1 MNLIT
6 VENISKSYVDK
17 KLFENITFGI
27 HEGQRIGLIGVNGTG
42 KSTLLKVIAG
52 IIEPDSGK
60 RMVSGQTAIEYLSQ
74 NPEFEKG
81 STVLEQVFNS
91 TNPLLQ
97 LVYQYERTLKEIN
110 QNPEDKGLQKKLADL
125 SQQMDSKGAW
135 ELESNAKGVLIK
147 LGITDFSM
155 TVENLSGGQR
165 KRVAL
170 ARALIRPSD
179 LLILDEPTNHIDN
192 DTVEW
197 LEEYLSKWKGAL
209 LLITHDRYFLNRVVN
224 NILELDEGNLY
235 SYDGNYEQFLEKK
248 AEREENNVAL
258 QRKHAS
264 LFRKELAWIKRGA
277 KARSTKQKARI
288 DRFEELQNQSFKV
301 SNDKVDITLGARR
314 LGKKVLELNHL
325 NKSYG
330 DKKIIED
337 FSYVFKPGDRI
348 GIIGKNGLGKSTLLN
363 IIAGKILP
371 DSGEIEI
378 GQTVKMAYYDQESEE
393 MDPNMRVIDYIKE
406 AGEFIQTDDG
416 SKISA
421 SQMLE
426 RFLFSSN
433 AQWAPIGK
441 LSGGEKRRLYLLRK
455 LVGEPNVLLL
465 DEPTN
470 DLDIQTLT
478 ILEDYLDHFPGTVI
492 IVSHDRYFLD
502 RTAEQLFVFEGA
514 GKIIEYTGNYSDY
527 MTYRKTN
534 IIEENKEKLNTEKKV
549 AQETK
554 NTTVNSKPVK
564 LSYKDQREYDEIEGI
579 IADLENKLENIAG
592 KIEGASN
599 DFVLLQEYLN
609 EQKNL
614 EQELEL
620 KMERW
625 MELLELVEIIEKNKE
640 EK

>member
-17 KLFENITFGI
+17 KLFESTTFGI

-60 RMVSGQTAIEYLSQ
+60 RMVAGQTAIEYLPQ
-74 NPEFEKG
+74 NPDFEVG

-91 TNPLLQ
+91 TNALLQ
-97 LVYQYERTLKEIN
+97 LVYQYEKTLKELN
-110 QNPEDKGLQKKLADL
+110 DNPEDKNLQQKLAGL

-135 ELESNAKGVLIK
+135 DLESSAKGILIK
-147 LGITDFSM
+147 LGINNFTM
-155 TVENLSGGQR
+155 AVENLSGGQR

-170 ARALIRPSD
+170 ARALIQPSD

-224 NILELDEGNLY
+224 NILELDEGKLY
-235 SYDGNYEQFLEKK
+235 SYEGNYEQFLEKK
-248 AEREENNVAL
+248 AEREENYLAL

-277 KARSTKQKARI
+277 KARTTKQKARI
-288 DRFEELQNQSFKV
+288 DRFEELKNQSFKT
-301 SNDKVDITLGARR
+301 SEDKVDITLGAGR
-314 LGKKVLELNHL
+314 LGKKVLELKDI

-330 DKKIIED
+330 KTSIVKD
-337 FSYVFKPGDRI
+337 FNYVFKPGDRI
-348 GIIGKNGLGKSTLLN
+348 GIIGKNGFGKSTLLN
-363 IIAGKILP
+363 IIAGKTLP
-371 DSGEIEI
+371 DSGEIDV
-378 GQTVKMAYYDQESEE
+378 GKTVKMAYYDQESEE
-393 MDPNMRVIDYIKE
+393 MDTNMRVIDYIKE
-406 AGEFIQTDDG
+406 VGEFIQTEDG

-426 RFLFSSN
+426 RFLFLPN

-441 LSGGEKRRLYLLRK
+441 LSGGERRRLYLLRK

-502 RTAEQLFVFEGA
+502 RTVEQLFVFEGN
-514 GKIIEYTGNYSDY
+514 GQIREYTGNYSDY
-527 MTYRKTN
+527 MKNRKLN
-534 IIEENKEKLNTEKKV
+534 IEVENKEKLSHEKREQIEIKNINTR
-549 AQETK
+549 
-554 NTTVNSKPVK
+554 PVK

-579 IADLENKLENIAG
+579 IASLENKLENVAS
-592 KIEGASN
+592 KIDGASN
-599 DFVLLQEYLN
+599 DFVLLQEYLE
-609 EQKNL
+609 EQKTL
-614 EQELEL
+614 EQKLEL

-625 MELLELVEIIEKNKE
+625 MELLELVEQIEKNKE

>member
-27 HEGQRIGLIGVNGTG
+27 HQGQRIGLIGVNGTG

-52 IIEPDSGK
+52 IIEPDTGK
-60 RMVSGQTAIEYLSQ
+60 RMVSGQTTIEYLPQ

-97 LVYQYERTLKEIN
+97 LVYQYERTLKELSDM
-110 QNPEDKGLQKKLADL
+110 PEDKNLQQKLAVL

-135 ELESNAKGVLIK
+135 ELESSAKGILIK
-147 LGITDFSM
+147 LGISDFNM
-155 TVENLSGGQR
+155 AVENLSGGQR

-170 ARALIRPSD
+170 ARALIQPSD

-224 NILELDEGNLY
+224 NTLELDEGNLY
-235 SYDGNYEQFLEKK
+235 SYEGNYEKFLEKK
-248 AEREENNVAL
+248 AEREENNLAL

-264 LFRKELAWIKRGA
+264 LFRNELAWIKRGA
-277 KARSTKQKARI
+277 KARTTKQKARI
-288 DRFEELQNQSFKV
+288 DRFEELQNQSFKT
-301 SNDKVDITLGARR
+301 SEDKVDITLGASR
-314 LGKKVLELNHL
+314 LGKKVLELKGI

-330 DKKIIED
+330 EVNIIKNFD
-337 FSYVFKPGDRI
+337 YVFKPGDRI
-348 GIIGKNGLGKSTLLN
+348 GIVGKNGFGKSTLLN
-363 IIAGKILP
+363 IIAGKVLP
-371 DSGEIEI
+371 DSGEIDV
-378 GQTVKMAYYDQESEE
+378 GQTVKMAYYDQESED
-393 MDPNMRVIDYIKE
+393 MDTNMRVIDYIKE
-406 AGEFIQTDDG
+406 AGEFIQTEDG

-433 AQWAPIGK
+433 SQWAPIGK
-441 LSGGEKRRLYLLRK
+441 LSGGERRRLYLLRK

-502 RTAEQLFVFEGA
+502 RTAEQLFVFEGE
-514 GKIIEYTGNYSDY
+514 GKIREYTGNYSDY
-527 MTYRKTN
+527 MKNRKIN
-534 IIEENKEKLNTEKKV
+534 IDIENKERSIQEKKEV
-549 AQETK
+549 SENKNKNK
-554 NTTVNSKPVK
+554 NTKPIK
-564 LSYKDQREYDEIEGI
+564 LSYKDQREYDEIEEV
-579 IADLENKLENIAG
+579 IANLENKIENVAS

-599 DFVLLQEYLN
+599 DFVLLQEYLE
-609 EQKNL
+609 EQKKL
-614 EQELEL
+614 EQMLEL

-625 MELLELVEIIEKNKE
+625 IELLDLVEQIDKNKE
-640 EK
+640 QK

>member
-42 KSTLLKVIAG
+42 KTTLLKVIAG

-60 RMVSGQTAIEYLSQ
+60 RVVSGQAVIEYLSQ
-74 NPEFEKG
+74 NPIFEKG

-91 TNPLLQ
+91 SNPLLQ
-97 LVYQYERTLKEIN
+97 LVYQYEMTLKEIAN
-110 QNPEDKGLQKKLADL
+110 RPEDVHLQKKLAEL
-125 SQQMDSKGAW
+125 SQQMDSNGAW

-147 LGITDFSM
+147 LGIKDFNM
-155 TVENLSGGQR
+155 NVEHLSGGQR

-170 ARALIRPSD
+170 ARALIQPSD

-197 LEEYLSKWKGAL
+197 LEEYLGKWKGAL

-235 SYDGNYEQFLEKK
+235 SYEGNYEQFLEKK
-248 AEREENNVAL
+248 AEREENNLAL

-264 LFRKELAWIKRGA
+264 LYKKELAWMRRGA
-277 KARSTKQKARI
+277 RARTTKQKARI
-288 DRFEELQNQSFKV
+288 ERFEDLQNQSFKT
-301 SNDKVDITLGARR
+301 SNDQVNMALGASR
-314 LGKKVLELNHL
+314 LGRKVLELKDIH
-325 NKSYG
+325 KSYG
-330 DKKIIED
+330 DKNIIHN

-348 GIIGKNGLGKSTLLN
+348 GIIGRNGLGKSTLLN

-393 MDPNMRVIDYIKE
+393 MDPEMRVIDYVKE
-406 AGEFIQTDDG
+406 AGAFIKTEDG

-426 RFLFSSN
+426 RFLFTSN

-441 LSGGEKRRLYLLRK
+441 LSGGERRRLYLLKK

-502 RTAEQLFVFEGA
+502 RTVGQLLIFEGQ
-514 GKIIEYTGNYSDY
+514 GSIDEYTGNYSDY
-527 MTYRKTN
+527 VNMRKVN
-534 IIEENKEKLNTEKKV
+534 KVEERNERPTTPVKEETEVQTINKN
-549 AQETK
+549 A
-554 NTTVNSKPVK
+554 KPVK
-564 LSYKDQREYDEIEGI
+564 LSYKDQREYDEIEAV
-579 IADLENKLENIAG
+579 IADIEKELEDVAA

-599 DFVLLQEYLN
+599 DFVLLQEYLSKQSDL
-609 EQKNL
+609 EQK
-614 EQELEL
+614 LEL
-620 KMERW
+620 KMKRW
-625 MELLELVEIIEKNKE
+625 MELIELVEEIEKNKE

>member
-17 KLFENITFGI
+17 KLFENITLGI

-42 KSTLLKVIAG
+42 KSTFLKVIAG
-52 IIEPDSGK
+52 IIEADSGK
-60 RMVSGQTAIEYLSQ
+60 RIVSGQTTIEYLPQ
-74 NPEFEKG
+74 NPDFEKG

-97 LVYQYERTLKEIN
+97 LVYQYEKALKEISDK
-110 QNPEDKGLQKKLADL
+110 PEDKNTQQKLAAL

-135 ELESNAKGVLIK
+135 ELESNAKGILIK
-147 LGITDFSM
+147 LGITDFNM
-155 TVENLSGGQR
+155 AVENLSGGQR

-170 ARALIRPSD
+170 ARALIQPSD

-224 NILELDEGNLY
+224 NILELDEGSLY
-235 SYDGNYEQFLEKK
+235 SYEGNYEEFLVKK
-248 AEREENNVAL
+248 AEREENNLAL

-264 LFRKELAWIKRGA
+264 LFKKELAWIKRGA
-277 KARSTKQKARI
+277 KARTTKQKARI
-288 DRFEELQNQSFKV
+288 DRFEQLQNQSF
-301 SNDKVDITLGARR
+301 NTTEDKVDITLGASR
-314 LGKKVLELNHL
+314 LGKKVLELKDIS
-325 NKSYG
+325 KSYG
-330 DKKIIED
+330 EKNIIQN
-337 FSYVFKPGDRI
+337 FNYIFKPGDRI
-348 GIIGKNGLGKSTLLN
+348 GIVGKNGFGKSTLLN
-363 IIAGKILP
+363 IIADKILA
-371 DSGEIEI
+371 DSGEIDI
-378 GQTVKMAYYDQESEE
+378 GQTVKIAYYDQESEE
-393 MDPNMRVIDYIKE
+393 MDPSMRVIDYVKE
-406 AGEFIQTDDG
+406 AGEFIKTEDG

-433 AQWAPIGK
+433 TQWAPIGK
-441 LSGGEKRRLYLLRK
+441 LSGGEKRRLYLLKK

-478 ILEDYLDHFPGTVI
+478 ILEDYLDSFPGTVI
-492 IVSHDRYFLD
+492 TVSHDRYFLD
-502 RTAEQLFVFEGA
+502 RTTEKLLAFEGN
-514 GKIIEYTGNYSDY
+514 GQIREYMGNYSDY
-527 MTYRKTN
+527 IRNRKTN
-534 IIEENKEKLNTEKKV
+534 IVEETKEKSDNGKKEAV
-549 AQETK
+549 EAK
-554 NTTVNSKPVK
+554 NTNVKPIK
-564 LSYKDQREYDEIEGI
+564 LSYKDQREYDEIEGV
-579 IADLENKLENIAG
+579 IADIENKLEDVAI

-599 DFVLLQEYLN
+599 DFVLLQEYLE
-609 EQKNL
+609 EQSKL
-614 EQELEL
+614 EQQLEL

-625 MELLELVEIIEKNKE
+625 MELIDLVEQIEKTKE
-640 EK
+640 KNN

>member
-6 VENISKSYVDK
+6 IENISKSYVDK
-17 KLFENITFGI
+17 KLFENITFGV
-27 HEGQRIGLIGVNGTG
+27 HGGQRIGLIGVNGTG
-42 KSTLLKVIAG
+42 KSTLLKIIAG

-60 RMVSGQTAIEYLSQ
+60 RMVSGHTTIEYLPQ
-74 NPEFEKG
+74 NPEFERG

-97 LVYQYERTLKEIN
+97 LVYQYERTLKELTDKS
-110 QNPEDKGLQKKLADL
+110 EDKNLQQKLAVL

-135 ELESNAKGVLIK
+135 ELESNAKGILIK
-147 LGITDFSM
+147 LGISDFTMS
-155 TVENLSGGQR
+155 VENLSGGQR

-170 ARALIRPSD
+170 ARALIQPSD

-235 SYDGNYEQFLEKK
+235 SYEGNYEQFLEKK
-248 AEREENNVAL
+248 AEREENNISL

-264 LFRKELAWIKRGA
+264 LFKNELAWIRRGA
-277 KARSTKQKARI
+277 KARTTKQKARI
-288 DRFEELQNQSFKV
+288 DRFEELQNQSFKT
-301 SNDKVDITLGARR
+301 SEDKVDIALGASR
-314 LGKKVLELNHL
+314 LGKKVLELKNI
-325 NKSYG
+325 NKKYG
-330 DKKIIED
+330 DRSIIKD
-337 FSYVFKPGDRI
+337 FNYVFKPGDRI
-348 GIIGKNGLGKSTLLN
+348 GIVGKNGFGKSTLLN
-363 IIAGKILP
+363 IIAGKIFP
-371 DSGEIEI
+371 DSGQIDV

-393 MDPNMRVIDYIKE
+393 MDTTMRVIDYIKE
-406 AGEFIQTDDG
+406 AGEFIQTEDG

-433 AQWAPIGK
+433 SQWAPIGK
-441 LSGGEKRRLYLLRK
+441 LSGGERRRLYLLRK

-492 IVSHDRYFLD
+492 MVSHDRYFLD
-502 RTAEQLFVFEGA
+502 RTAEQLFVFEEECQ
-514 GKIIEYTGNYSDY
+514 IREYTGNYSDY
-527 MTYRKTN
+527 IKNRKTN
-534 IIEENKEKLNTEKKV
+534 ADLENKEKSKREKN
-549 AQETK
+549 EMLEIK
-554 NTTVNSKPVK
+554 NINIKPIK
-564 LSYKDQREYDEIEGI
+564 LSYKDQREYDEIENGI
-579 IADLENKLENIAG
+579 ANLENKLEIVAK
-592 KIEGASN
+592 KIEEASK
-599 DFVLLQEYLN
+599 DFVLLQEHLE
-609 EQKNL
+609 EQKKL
-614 EQELEL
+614 EQLLEL

-625 MELLELVEIIEKNKE
+625 MELLELIETIEKNK
-640 EK
+640 

>member
-17 KLFENITFGI
+17 KLFESITFGI

-60 RMVSGQTAIEYLSQ
+60 RMVAGQTAIEYLPQ
-74 NPEFEKG
+74 NPDFEIG

-97 LVYQYERTLKEIN
+97 LVYQYEKTLKELN
-110 QNPEDKGLQKKLADL
+110 DNPEDKNLQQKLAGL

-135 ELESNAKGVLIK
+135 DLESNAKGILIK
-147 LGITDFSM
+147 LGINNFTM
-155 TVENLSGGQR
+155 AVENLSGGQR

-170 ARALIRPSD
+170 ARALIQPSD

-224 NILELDEGNLY
+224 NILELDEGKLY
-235 SYDGNYEQFLEKK
+235 SYEGNYEQFLEKK
-248 AEREENNVAL
+248 AEREENYLAL
-258 QRKHAS
+258 QRKHTS

-277 KARSTKQKARI
+277 KARTTKQKARI
-288 DRFEELQNQSFKV
+288 DRFEELQNQSFKT
-301 SNDKVDITLGARR
+301 SEDKVDITLGASR
-314 LGKKVLELNHL
+314 LGKKVLELKHI
-325 NKSYG
+325 NKSY
-330 DKKIIED
+330 DRTSIVKD
-337 FSYVFKPGDRI
+337 FNYVFKPGDRI
-348 GIIGKNGLGKSTLLN
+348 GIIGKNGFGKSTLLN

-371 DSGEIEI
+371 DSGEIDV

-393 MDPNMRVIDYIKE
+393 IDTGMRVIDYIKE
-406 AGEFIQTDDG
+406 VGEFIRTEDG

-426 RFLFSSN
+426 RFLFSPN

-441 LSGGEKRRLYLLRK
+441 LSGGERRRLYLLRK

-502 RTAEQLFVFEGA
+502 RTVEQLFVFEGN
-514 GKIIEYTGNYSDY
+514 GQIREYTGNYSDY
-527 MTYRKTN
+527 MKNRKLS
-534 IIEENKEKLNTEKKV
+534 IELENKEKLSHEKKE
-549 AQETK
+549 QIEIK
-554 NTTVNSKPVK
+554 NINTKPVK

-579 IADLENKLENIAG
+579 IANLENRLENVASRID
-592 KIEGASN
+592 EASN
-599 DFVLLQEYLN
+599 DFVLLQEYLE
-609 EQKNL
+609 EQKTL
-614 EQELEL
+614 EQQLEL

-625 MELLELVEIIEKNKE
+625 MELLELVEQIEKNKE